1 MAGVDKRIV
10 PIILAGGKGTRL
22 WPISRSARP
31 KQFLNLAG
39 DNSLF
44 QQTLTRVSD
53 SAKFAAP
60 IVITNNEYRFL
71 VAEQAL
77 EAGVDLGGILLEP
90 VARNT
95 TAAVLAAAKFMAS
108 TSNEDTLMF
117 VLASDHR
124 IVEDADYAAAVDAAA
139 ACATAGNLVTFGI
152 QPTEPATGYGY
163 IEQGVAIANGGFK
176 VAKFVEKP
184 DLVVAEQLVAGG
196 KHFWNSGMFLFE
208 RDVIMSEC
216 EKLAPAVASAVAL
229 AVENADKDLD
239 FVRLDEASFSQS
251 PDISI
256 DYAIFEKTDKAV
268 VVPAPIIWSDL
279 GSWDAVW
286 KVGAQDSAGNVAV
299 GDVLL
304 SETKNSL
311 VYSETGQVTVSGL
324 DDVAVIVSEDAIF
337 VGALSEAQKVGAL
350 VKVLRSDKRT
360 APLTET
366 HRTCY
371 RPWGGY
377 SSLVIGNRFQ
387 VKRLFVKPG
396 KKLSLQKHHHRSEHW
411 VVVSGTAEVTID
423 DSVQTLSENQSVY
436 IPLGAVHRLENKG
449 KILLELIEVQTG
461 SYFGEDDI
469 VRLEDEFGRV

>member
-1 MAGVDKRIV
+1 MSGSVGRIV
-10 PIILAGGKGTRL
+10 PVILAGGKGTRL

-44 QQTLTRVSD
+44 QQTLMRVSD
-53 SAKFAAP
+53 REKFAEP

-77 EAGVDLGGILLEP
+77 EAGVELGGILLEP

-95 TAAVLAAAKFMAS
+95 TAAVLAAAHFMVEQQSA
-108 TSNEDTLMF
+108 DTLMF

-124 IVEDADYAAAVDAAA
+124 IVEDADYVAAVDAAA
-139 ACATAGNLVTFGI
+139 QCAADGNLVTFGI
-152 QPTEPATGYGY
+152 KPTEPATGYGY
-163 IEQGVAIANGGFK
+163 IEQGEAIECGGYK
-176 VAKFVEKP
+176 VVKFVEKP
-184 DLVVAEQLVAGG
+184 QLGVAEKLVAGG
-196 KHFWNSGMFLFE
+196 KHLWNSGMFLFE
-208 RDVIMSEC
+208 RDVIISEC
-216 EKLAPAVASAVAL
+216 EALAPEVASAVAA
-229 AVENADKDLD
+229 AVEKADKDLD
-239 FVRLDEASFSQS
+239 FVRLDEASFAQS

-256 DYAIFEKTDKAV
+256 DYAIFEKTHKAA
-268 VVPAPIIWSDL
+268 VVPAPIEWSDL

-299 GDVLL
+299 GDVML

-311 VYSETGQVTVSGL
+311 VYSETGQVTVNGL

-337 VGALSEAQKVGAL
+337 VGALSDAQKVGAL
-350 VKVLRSDKRT
+350 VKTLRSDERT

-377 SSLVIGNRFQ
+377 SSLVVGNRFQ

-411 VVVSGTAEVTID
+411 VVVSGTAEVTVD
-423 DSVQTLSENQSVY
+423 DSVKTLSENESVY

-461 SYFGEDDI
+461 SYLGEDDI
-469 VRLEDEFGRV
+469 VRIEDEFGRA

>member
-1 MAGVDKRIV
+1 MSGNVGRIV
-10 PIILAGGKGTRL
+10 PVILAGGKGTRL

-44 QQTLTRVSD
+44 QQTLMRVSD
-53 SAKFAAP
+53 RENFAEP
-60 IVITNNEYRFL
+60 IIITNNEYRFL

-77 EAGVDLGGILLEP
+77 EAGVELGGILLEP

-95 TAAVLAAAKFMAS
+95 TAAVLAAARYMAEQQS
-108 TSNEDTLMF
+108 DDTLIF

-124 IVEDADYAAAVDAAA
+124 IVEDDDYAAAVDAAA
-139 ACATAGNLVTFGI
+139 QCAADGNLVTFGI
-152 QPTEPATGYGY
+152 KPTEPATGYGY
-163 IEQGVAIANGGFK
+163 IEQGEAIECGGYK

-184 DLVVAEQLVAGG
+184 QLDVAEKLVAGG
-196 KHFWNSGMFLFE
+196 KHLWNSGMFLFE
-208 RDVIMSEC
+208 RDVIISEC
-216 EKLAPAVASAVAL
+216 AALAPDVASAVAA
-229 AVENADKDLD
+229 AVEKADKDLD
-239 FVRLDEASFSQS
+239 FVRLDEASFAQS

-256 DYAIFEKTDKAV
+256 DYAIFEKTQKAA
-268 VVPAPIIWSDL
+268 VVPAPIEWSDL

-299 GDVLL
+299 GDVML

-311 VYSETGQVTVSGL
+311 VYSETGQVTVNGL

-337 VGALSEAQKVGAL
+337 VGALSDAQSVGAL
-350 VKVLRSDKRT
+350 VKTLRSDERT

-377 SSLVIGNRFQ
+377 SSLVVGNRFQ

-411 VVVSGTAEVTID
+411 VVVSGTAEVTVD
-423 DSVQTLSENQSVY
+423 DSVKTLSENESVY

-461 SYFGEDDI
+461 SYLGEDDI
-469 VRLEDEFGRV
+469 VRIEDEFGRA